1 MKQKKNVKISDSLK
15 SMFAFSNGMLA
26 LNLAFM
32 VIFLII
38 IAVSVTDFYKV
49 QYVTE
54 TYQMEIRKDV
64 QTINKRL
71 LFALA
76 SDDADVTQAQEDDF
90 AERFVKIQNYI
101 DTISENLKDDA
112 LKESLSNDWSAFED
126 ASNEFLDYVKE
137 GKLDE
142 ALDFYNTSYNDVSET
157 LADELDV
164 AGDKANSA
172 IDGKY
177 KLIMWVTFIALAAAV
192 VLLIISARITKVRSQ
207 KLIREIS
214 DDLGVL
220 EQASEEIARGNVH
233 AVIDY
238 DSENEIGN
246 VAAQLRGA
254 ITTIGSYI
262 DEIQKIMS
270 TMAEGDFSVQ
280 FEQEFVG
287 DFAQIE
293 RAVEAFSEQISSS
306 MTEIMTVSEQV
317 SGGADQ
323 IAGAGQS
330 LAESCTDQATIVD
343 DLSTTVTQITKKIE
357 ENAREAGDISMEVNA
372 VSAGIVEGNNR
383 MQDVVQAMQVISSTS
398 QEIGKIIDTINSIAD
413 QTNLLSLNASI
424 EAARAGEAGKGFAVV
439 ANEVSSLAGQTVQAA
454 QNTTELIEAALRAV
468 EEGMKIADSTAEAL
482 NSMVDKVQGINDK
495 VNAIATASKEQAVAV
510 KQLDTNISDISS
522 VGETNAATS
531 EESSALSQELNGQAD
546 SLKKLVGQF
555 TLRQ

>member
-15 SMFAFSNGMLA
+15 SMFAFSNGMLV

-32 VIFLII
+32 VIFLVI
-38 IAVSVTDFYKV
+38 IALSVTNFYKV

-90 AERFVKIQNYI
+90 VERFVKIQNYI
-101 DTISENLKDDA
+101 DTISDNLNDDA
-112 LKESLSNDWSAFED
+112 LKDSLSSDWSAFEE

-164 AGDKANSA
+164 AGEKANSA

-177 KLIMWVTFIALAAAV
+177 KLIMWVTFIALAAAI

-238 DSENEIGN
+238 DSENEIGT

-254 ITTIGSYI
+254 IATIGSYI

-270 TMAEGDFSVQ
+270 TMAEGDFCVR

-293 RAVEAFSEQISSS
+293 RAVEAFSEQISGS

-330 LAESCTDQATIVD
+330 LAESCTDQAAIVD

-357 ENAREAGDISMEVNA
+357 ENAREAGDISTEVNA

-398 QEIGKIIDTINSIAD
+398 HEIGKIIDTINNIAD

-454 QNTTELIEAALRAV
+454 QNTTELIEAALKAV

-495 VNAIATASKEQAVAV
+495 VNAIATASKEQAAAV

-555 TLRQ
+555 KLR